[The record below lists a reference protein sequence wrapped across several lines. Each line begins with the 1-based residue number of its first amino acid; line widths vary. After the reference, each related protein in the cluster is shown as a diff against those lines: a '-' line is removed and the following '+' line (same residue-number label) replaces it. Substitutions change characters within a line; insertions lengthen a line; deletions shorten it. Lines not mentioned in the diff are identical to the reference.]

1 MDNLYGSS
9 SLGMFGAIA
18 GVVWLITLVL
28 CIVIMT
34 AQWKIFKKAGEP
46 GIAAI
51 VPFWNTA
58 VLFKLTW
65 GVWYYMFL
73 TLIPFVGIVISFM
86 TCFKLG
92 KMFGKGTGFNLG
104 LIFLPVIFMPVLA
117 FGSAQYIGFDKAPA
131 GVAKMISYEDEDQT
145 DDGNIP
151 QSSGLADNFD
161 PEEPEEIH
169 GDVRPGGSGR
179 HWSV

>member
-28 CIVIMT
+28 CIVIMA

-58 VLFKLTW
+58 VLF
-65 GVWYYMFL
+65 
-73 TLIPFVGIVISFM
+73 
-86 TCFKLG
+86 
-92 KMFGKGTGFNLG
+92 
-104 LIFLPVIFMPVLA
+104 
-117 FGSAQYIGFDKAPA
+117 
-131 GVAKMISYEDEDQT
+131 
-145 DDGNIP
+145 
-151 QSSGLADNFD
+151 
-161 PEEPEEIH
+161 
-169 GDVRPGGSGR
+169 
-179 HWSV
+179 